1 MEYEINP
8 KKINKLIALPS
19 EINKYINEISG
30 ESLKVLLTI
39 FGEENNLTPCEI
51 ATKLDLTISQVED
64 AFRFWKSKEII
75 NVSEKSKTVLSIK
88 KPSASQIS
96 SEELKRAKKENKYI
110 NMLFKQSEQL
120 YSRPLKPMERRTLL
134 YIYEFYNLPID
145 VILMVIDFCIR
156 YNKPPRQILSICERM
171 SDNNITTHEQAE
183 KEIQMLT
190 ERYNIESQVRHCFG
204 IYDRKLS
211 VNEKNL
217 INKWF
222 VEYNF
227 RINMIRLAFNKCID
241 SIGKLSF
248 QYINKIL
255 SNWKKENIKTPED
268 LEKFEGSK
276 NKVSK
281 QPPRDTSYNLDELLT
296 KSGLFIPE

>member
-19 EINKYINEISG
+19 EINKYINEVSG

-39 FGEENNLTPCEI
+39 FSEENHPNPCEI

-64 AFRFWKSKEII
+64 SFRFWKSKEII
-75 NVSEKSKTVLSIK
+75 NFSEKNKTLSSTK
-88 KPSASQIS
+88 KPSAAQIS
-96 SEELKRAKKENKYI
+96 SEELKIARKENQYI

-156 YNKPPRQILSICERM
+156 YNKPPRQILSICEKM

-183 KEIQMLT
+183 KEIQILT
-190 ERYNIESQVRHCFG
+190 ERYTIESQVRHCFG

-222 VEYNF
+222 SEYNF
-227 RINMIRLAFNKCID
+227 KINMIRLAFNKCID

-255 SNWKKENIKTPED
+255 FNWKKENIKTPED
-268 LEKFEGSK
+268 LEKFENAKNKISKTESK
-276 NKVSK
+276 N
-281 QPPRDTSYNLDELLT
+281 TSYNLDELLT

>member
-8 KKINKLIALPS
+8 KKIHKLTVLPS
-19 EINKYINEISG
+19 EIKKYINEVSG
-30 ESLKVLLTI
+30 ESLKVLLMI
-39 FGEENNLTPCEI
+39 FSEENNLSPYEI
-51 ATKLDLTISQVED
+51 ATKLDLNISQVED

-75 NVSEKSKTVLSIK
+75 NISEKNNSSLSAK

-96 SEELKRAKKENKYI
+96 SEELKEAKKEDKYV

-156 YNKPPRQILSICERM
+156 YNKPPRQILSICEKM
-171 SDNNITTHEQAE
+171 SDNNIITHEQAE
-183 KEIQMLT
+183 KEIQLLT
-190 ERYNIESQVRHCFG
+190 EKYNIESQVRHCFG

-211 VNEKNL
+211 VNEKSL

-222 VEYNF
+222 VDYNF
-227 RINMIRLAFNKCID
+227 KINMIRLAFNRCID

-255 SNWKKENIKTPED
+255 LNWKKENIKTPED
-268 LEKFEGSK
+268 LEKFENGK

-281 QPPRDTSYNLDELLT
+281 SVSKNTSYNLDELLT

>member
-8 KKINKLIALPS
+8 KKINKLTALPS
-19 EINKYINEISG
+19 EINKYINEVSG
-30 ESLKVLLTI
+30 ESLKVLLII
-39 FGEENNLTPCEI
+39 FSEENNLNPYEI

-75 NVSEKSKTVLSIK
+75 NISEKNKVALSIK

-96 SEELKRAKKENKYI
+96 SEELKEARKEDKYI

-156 YNKPPRQILSICERM
+156 YNKPPRQILSICEKM
-171 SDNNITTHEQAE
+171 SDNNIITHEQAE
-183 KEIQMLT
+183 KEIQLLT
-190 ERYNIESQVRHCFG
+190 EKYNIESQVRHCFG

-211 VNEKNL
+211 ANEKNL

-227 RINMIRLAFNKCID
+227 RINMIRLAFNRCID

-255 SNWKKENIKTPED
+255 FNWKKENIKTPED
-268 LEKFEGSK
+268 LEKFENAKSK
-276 NKVSK
+276 ISKSVSNN
-281 QPPRDTSYNLDELLT
+281 TSYNLDELLT

>member
-8 KKINKLIALPS
+8 KKISKLTALPS
-19 EINKYINEISG
+19 EINKYINEVSG

-39 FGEENNLTPCEI
+39 FSEENHPNPCEI

-75 NVSEKSKTVLSIK
+75 NISEKKQPLSSIK
-88 KPSASQIS
+88 KPSAAQIS
-96 SEELKRAKKENKYI
+96 SEELKTARKENKYV

-156 YNKPPRQILSICERM
+156 YNKPPRQVLSICEKM

-183 KEIQMLT
+183 KEIQLLT
-190 ERYNIESQVRHCFG
+190 ERYTIESQVRHCFG

-222 VEYNF
+222 SEYNF
-227 RINMIRLAFNKCID
+227 KINMIRLAFNKCID

-255 SNWKKENIKTPED
+255 FNWKKENIKTPED
-268 LEKFEGSK
+268 LEKFENAK
-276 NKVSK
+276 NKISK
-281 QPPRDTSYNLDELLT
+281 TEPKNTSYNLDELLT

>member
-145 VILMVIDFCIR
+145 VILMVWCIIW
-156 YNKPPRQILSICERM
+156 QSEECIIC
-171 SDNNITTHEQAE
+171 H
-183 KEIQMLT
+183 
-190 ERYNIESQVRHCFG
+190 
-204 IYDRKLS
+204 
-211 VNEKNL
+211 
-217 INKWF
+217 
-222 VEYNF
+222 
-227 RINMIRLAFNKCID
+227 LATR
-241 SIGKLSF
+241 S
-248 QYINKIL
+248 YI
-255 SNWKKENIKTPED
+255 
-268 LEKFEGSK
+268 
-276 NKVSK
+276 
-281 QPPRDTSYNLDELLT
+281 
-296 KSGLFIPE
+296 

>member
-8 KKINKLIALPS
+8 KKINKLTALPS
-19 EINKYINEISG
+19 EISTYINEVSG
-30 ESLKVLLTI
+30 ESLKVLLII
-39 FGEENNLTPCEI
+39 FSEENNLSSHEI

-64 AFRFWKSKEII
+64 SLRFWKSKEII
-75 NVSEKSKTVLSIK
+75 IITEKNKVTLSAK

-96 SEELKRAKKENKYI
+96 SEELKAARKEDKYI

-156 YNKPPRQILSICERM
+156 YNKPPRQILSICEKM
-171 SDNNITTHEQAE
+171 SDNNITTHERAE
-183 KEIQMLT
+183 KEIQLLT
-190 ERYNIESQVRHCFG
+190 EKYTIESQVRHCFG

-211 VNEKNL
+211 ANEKNL

-222 VEYNF
+222 LEYNF
-227 RINMIRLAFNKCID
+227 RINMIRLAFNRCID

-255 SNWKKENIKTPED
+255 FNWQKENIRTPED
-268 LEKFEGSK
+268 LEKFENAKSK
-276 NKVSK
+276 ISK
-281 QPPRDTSYNLDELLT
+281 SISKHTSYNLDELLT

>member
-19 EINKYINEISG
+19 EINKYINEVSG

-39 FGEENNLTPCEI
+39 FSEENHPNPCEI

-64 AFRFWKSKEII
+64 SFRFWKSKEII
-75 NVSEKSKTVLSIK
+75 NFSEKNKTLSSTK
-88 KPSASQIS
+88 KPSAAQIS
-96 SEELKRAKKENKYI
+96 SEELKIARKENQYI

-156 YNKPPRQILSICERM
+156 YNKPPRQILSICEKM

-183 KEIQMLT
+183 KEIQLLT
-190 ERYNIESQVRHCFG
+190 ERYTIESQVRHCFG

-222 VEYNF
+222 SEYNF
-227 RINMIRLAFNKCID
+227 KINMIRLAFNKCID

-255 SNWKKENIKTPED
+255 FNWKKENIKTPED
-268 LEKFEGSK
+268 LEKFENAKNKISKTESK
-276 NKVSK
+276 N
-281 QPPRDTSYNLDELLT
+281 TSYNLDELLT

>member
-1 MEYEINP
+1 MKYEINP
-8 KKINKLIALPS
+8 KKINKLTALPS
-19 EINKYINEISG
+19 EINTYINEVSS
-30 ESLKVLLTI
+30 ESLKVLLII
-39 FGEENNLTPCEI
+39 FSEENNPSPHEI

-75 NVSEKSKTVLSIK
+75 NISEKSKTTLSIK

-96 SEELKRAKKENKYI
+96 SEELREAKKKDKYI
-110 NMLFKQSEQL
+110 NMLFRQSEQL

-156 YNKPPRQILSICERM
+156 YNKPPRQILSICEKM
-171 SDNNITTHEQAE
+171 SDNNITTHERAE
-183 KEIQMLT
+183 KEIQLLT
-190 ERYNIESQVRHCFG
+190 EKYTIESQIRHCFG

-211 VNEKNL
+211 ANEKNL

-222 VEYNF
+222 LEYNF
-227 RINMIRLAFNKCID
+227 RINMIRLAFNRCID
-241 SIGKLSF
+241 AIGKLSF

-255 SNWKKENIKTPED
+255 LNWKKENIKTPED
-268 LEKFEGSK
+268 LEKFENAKSK
-276 NKVSK
+276 ISK
-281 QPPRDTSYNLDELLT
+281 SISKSTSYNLDELLT